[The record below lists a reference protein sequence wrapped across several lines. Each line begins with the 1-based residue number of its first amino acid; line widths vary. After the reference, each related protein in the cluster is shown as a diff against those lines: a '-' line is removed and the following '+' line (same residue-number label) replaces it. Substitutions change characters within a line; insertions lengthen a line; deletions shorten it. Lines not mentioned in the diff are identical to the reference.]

1 MPWEDSLF
9 LGAKG
14 LLDPEVRGGRGEAG
28 ITGFGAARLRQG
40 RSLERLFSPVGEHE
54 AAVKVKVLPGSCQPV
69 TDLCDRFVGGSAF
82 QIPLCP
88 SSERDNGG
96 RSVFTGVFFTWALA
110 APVLVLGV
118 EQDLK
123 MYEMATGVHS

>member
-1 MPWEDSLF
+1 MSWEDPLF
-9 LGAKG
+9 LGAEG
-14 LLDPEVRGGRGEAG
+14 LFDADVRGGGGEAG
-28 ITGFGAARLRQG
+28 ITGCWGARLRQG
-40 RSLERLFSPVGEHE
+40 PLEREFISVGKYE
-54 AAVKVKVLPGSCQPV
+54 AAVKVQVLPGSCQPV
-69 TDLCDRFVGGSAF
+69 TDLRDRFVGGGAF

-96 RSVFTGVFFTWALA
+96 RGVFTGVFFTWALA

-123 MYEMATGVHS
+123 MDEMATGVHS

>member
-1 MPWEDSLF
+1 VSREDPLF
-9 LGAKG
+9 LGAEG
-14 LLDPEVRGGRGEAG
+14 LLDADVRGGGGEAG
-28 ITGFGAARLRQG
+28 ITGCGGARLRQG
-40 RSLERLFSPVGEHE
+40 SLKGEFISVWKYE
-54 AAVKVKVLPGSCQPV
+54 AALKVKVLPGSCQPV